1 MRRAPTC
8 AARASSGPL
17 RERPG
22 RNGRRARPL
31 GRSTG
36 AAAAAARSRRISGPT
51 RHPRAATPQPTAAER
66 RVLRLIDHPW
76 LDRLIRGRIWIGLVA
91 VALLGIVAVQVA
103 LLRIGAQ
110 IGSETATVNQL
121 IAGNQM
127 TQAAIGNLEAGG
139 GVLAQASTTG
149 MVDPLPGQDTYLRPS
164 SRDVRLALDRMH
176 TPTVAAVAAA
186 QTVHDVAP
194 PPASTT
200 NSQTTGATGATA
212 ITGATGASS
221 AATGSTTT
229 TGSTATAGSTAAA
242 GSTSSVGA
250 TRRPGRPAPSA
261 RPARRRPRPRRRTQP
276 RRRPPRARAAGW
288 SRRAGE
294 RMTLALSHRRIGVLL
309 LLFGL
314 LLTLGL
320 ARALQLTTV
329 DSAHL
334 SSLAEAEHA
343 ATIVVPAARG
353 NIVDRNGTILATTE
367 PASDVSATPALV
379 HDQGAFAAELAP
391 ILGVSP
397 GLIEEKLAH
406 PTSGP
411 GYTLIARHVPAA
423 IVAQVKALKLPGVA
437 FAADP
442 RRVYPDGALAAQ
454 VLGGVSLSGSS
465 RSAASSSRRTRR
477 SPERP
482 ASSTPC
488 STRTAPRSPPM
499 GPLP

>member
-1 MRRAPTC
+1 MSVPAATA
-8 AARASSGPL
+8 AARARSGAAPAPL
-17 RERPG
+17 RLPP
-22 RNGRRARPL
+22 AP
-31 GRSTG
+31 
-36 AAAAAARSRRISGPT
+36 RRISGPT

-250 TRRPGRPAPSA
+250 TTTTGSTSAVGATGATAPATTTTNTATTSPTAGQGGGVVAPS
-261 RPARRRPRPRRRTQP
+261 
-276 RRRPPRARAAGW
+276 G
-288 SRRAGE
+288 
-294 RMTLALSHRRIGVLL
+294 
-309 LLFGL
+309 
-314 LLTLGL
+314 
-320 ARALQLTTV
+320 
-329 DSAHL
+329 
-334 SSLAEAEHA
+334 
-343 ATIVVPAARG
+343 
-353 NIVDRNGTILATTE
+353 
-367 PASDVSATPALV
+367 
-379 HDQGAFAAELAP
+379 
-391 ILGVSP
+391 
-397 GLIEEKLAH
+397 
-406 PTSGP
+406 
-411 GYTLIARHVPAA
+411 
-423 IVAQVKALKLPGVA
+423 
-437 FAADP
+437 
-442 RRVYPDGALAAQ
+442 
-454 VLGGVSLSGSS
+454 
-465 RSAASSSRRTRR
+465 
-477 SPERP
+477 
-482 ASSTPC
+482 
-488 STRTAPRSPPM
+488 
-499 GPLP
+499 